1 MCAPFSALRE
11 KHPRWRCLSSVKNVI
26 KLFLAAWLLAI
37 VPIVAS
43 SAEPTLGA
51 AAQAIEQEAAGV
63 HTTAKAEEGHT
74 LPMQAPRLLKG
85 GEAAFQV
92 TNSLVAM
99 FVVAGL
105 LILVAQVATRNVQL
119 VPSGLQNF
127 VEWVVESLV
136 DFLSGIL
143 GEKLARKTFWFY
155 GTAFIFIL
163 SANWFGLIPGVGSI
177 GWGHETAHGFHVSQP
192 LLRGAN
198 ADLNMT
204 LALALF
210 FFGLWLYWSISTN
223 GVGGFLSHIFVY
235 HGEATG
241 GMRMLLVLIFFLVGF
256 LEVISILIRPVS
268 LTFRLYGNIY
278 AGESLLEMMLHLG
291 GHYFGWLAALP
302 FFGLELMVG
311 MIQALVFTLLTA
323 VFTALMCK
331 HDEEHAAEGHG
342 GQAEEHS
349 HSH

>member
-1 MCAPFSALRE
+1 MNAVKTLLFAL
-11 KHPRWRCLSSVKNVI
+11 W
-26 KLFLAAWLLAI
+26 LAVCPAALNAADTKA
-37 VPIVAS
+37 VTDA
-43 SAEPTLGA
+43 AAKAGA
-51 AAQAIEQEAAGV
+51 AMEQVATDAKAA
-63 HTTAKAEEGHT
+63 AKAEESHS
-74 LPMQAPRLLKG
+74 LPMQAPRLLKKG
-85 GEAAFQV
+85 DEKRGEGIGFQV

-105 LILVAQVATRNVQL
+105 LILFAQMATRNVQL

-127 VEWVVESLV
+127 AEWIVETLVE
-136 DFLSGIL
+136 FLGGIM

-155 GTAFIFIL
+155 GSVFIFIL

-177 GWGHETAHGFHVSQP
+177 GWGHDTAHGFHVSHP
-192 LLRGAN
+192 ILRGAN

-210 FFGLWLYWSISTN
+210 FFGLWLYWSIQAN
-223 GVGGFLSHIFVY
+223 GVGGFFSHIFVY

-241 GMRMLLVLIFFLVGF
+241 GMRALLLLVFFLVGF

-278 AGESLLEMMLHLG
+278 AGESLLEMMLHMG

-331 HDEEHAAEGHG
+331 HDDEHAAEGHQG
-342 GQAEEHS
+342 HADAHS
-349 HSH
+349 H